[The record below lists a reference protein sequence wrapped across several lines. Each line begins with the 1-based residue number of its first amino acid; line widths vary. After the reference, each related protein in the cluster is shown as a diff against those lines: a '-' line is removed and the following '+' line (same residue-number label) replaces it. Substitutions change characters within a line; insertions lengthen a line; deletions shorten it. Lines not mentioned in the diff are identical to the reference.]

1 MSTQTMLAR
10 FDELKSFGLSDLD
23 ARLTASA
30 EYSRR
35 FDKPWATCDK
45 LLARAISDRHQIPV
59 NPIF

>member
-10 FDELKSFGLSDLD
+10 FDELKAFGLSDFH
-23 ARLTASA
+23 AKLTAST

-35 FDKPWATCDK
+35 FDKRWADCERA
-45 LLARAISDRHQIPV
+45 LARAISDRHQIPV